1 MDFFAGKA
9 AEKQINGV
17 GETINTMVNDASEAV
32 TNWWEGLMG
41 KVQKPL
47 AGILEQYE
55 IPVGIFPK
63 NHVKYVLKPSDSS
76 KPEAGGVLEVYFT
89 GGMEIKLS
97 DGTVLKYAKK
107 VVTRISAKEMAGI
120 VGMKLKGITG
130 YSEISA
136 VSVDTAKDNIH
147 LQTRVRKTKPLHLFK
162 SARQGVEVLDV
173 S

>member
-17 GETINTMVNDASEAV
+17 GEAVNSMVNDASEAV
-32 TNWWEGLMG
+32 SNWWEGLMG

-47 AGILEQYE
+47 PEILEQYE
-55 IPVGIFPK
+55 FPVGIFPK
-63 NHVKYVLKPSDSS
+63 NHVKYVLKLTDSS
-76 KPEAGGVLEVYFT
+76 KPESGGVLEVHFT
-89 GGMEIKLS
+89 GGMEVKLS

-107 VVTRISAKEMAGI
+107 VVVRITPREMAGV
-120 VGMKLKGITG
+120 VGLKLKGITG
-130 YSEISA
+130 YTEISA
-136 VSVDTAKDNIH
+136 VSVDTVKENVH